1 MSGKTEI
8 CVTVGTGRA
17 VRSNTD
23 PDDGYLAYLI
33 VPSKEKRSVRF
44 MHVFVPRILDLVL

>member
-8 CVTVGTGRA
+8 CMTVGTGRA
-17 VRSNTD
+17 VRSNID

-33 VPSKEKRSVRF
+33 VLSKEKRSVRC
-44 MHVFVPRILDLVL
+44 MLDFVPRTLDFVL